1 MAFQTVFNEAKFFGK
16 GGIVFQQIGNAT
28 IFSLEFC
35 ELFATAS
42 ANCYEPIQTFYD
54 KSGFS
59 RQGNAR
65 FVIDIRECF
74 IENIHN
80 GVKKSS

>member
-35 ELFATAS
+35 ELFATGS
-42 ANCYEPIQTFYD
+42 ANGYESIQTFYD
-54 KSGFS
+54 RFGFF
-59 RQGNAR
+59 RQGS
-65 FVIDIRECF
+65 I
-74 IENIHN
+74 
-80 GVKKSS
+80 